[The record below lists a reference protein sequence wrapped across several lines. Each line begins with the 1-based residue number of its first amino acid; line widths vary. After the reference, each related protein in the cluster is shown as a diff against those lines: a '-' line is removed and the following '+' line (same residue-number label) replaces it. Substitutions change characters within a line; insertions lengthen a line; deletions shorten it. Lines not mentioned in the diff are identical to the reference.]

1 MNTTLDSNTLQS
13 HLSQFTSQVMRQLP
27 DLHLMAWQAARRIL
41 ASMKV
46 EGDPDKIY
54 WHRFGNAQSSS
65 TSFTGWEHV
74 GPPEESMTLT
84 ELLIRRFRVADQD
97 NADVL
102 HNWGGFYQQG
112 PQAQRYDQHNEV
124 RLSPSALL
132 QALWQVD
139 FASAYRKALQAF
151 WKTSGDDLRTVVRL
165 NILAA
170 GTLACESGQ
179 LTRLQLHWVIQA
191 LGVERPMALRLR
203 DVAGLR
209 PAQGELSVNCLR
221 FAGHD
226 LVNILWFSHPSG
238 RQILYVPGGAQVFES
253 FQGPEGVYGWLRSR
267 VTDQAARK
275 QLASYGEVVLP
286 AALAQRVARF
296 KRIAQVTDEQLA
308 DAVERRAVSGDPC
321 DWLVKQTHTRMAAEA
336 DLQLRSNADLRKQL
350 WIGYLRAG
358 LQVATPVATLSWPVA
373 LAVILTGVA
382 KLGLNID
389 QAVNARDPAERQAAL
404 VDAIVSGVEIVLN
417 LTLLLPEAIPADE
430 ELEAFRAPL
439 EVPPT
444 EPVIPSAQGIL
455 TGEQGQYIRLQGV
468 LYRVRYDASL
478 KTWLVVDPRNPFAFY
493 GNFPVRLN
501 AQLRWE
507 LIESACLR
515 GGGQCLGSL
524 RSRPLPPGIEVSGEA
539 TLSRYHMPPRQ
550 RVALATLIKWSNRR
564 LLSEAFYDP
573 DFVFNSDLDD
583 FRRIRGLLTQDASEY
598 IDTLPTL
605 SRSPVPVPDPQVPAG
620 LSFQRLYDDAQG
632 VVIGE
637 SHQAISSKYFLIK
650 HMKALARSGVDTL
663 YMEHLLTD
671 LHQGDLDVLYRVG
684 KMTDR
689 LRGYLRDLDEGHA
702 TDSTAVYTFYKVVLE
717 ATRRSIRIVALDCA
731 ASYRLDGLDLQEV
744 LRHKVFSYHASQI
757 IRATRTQPEVG
768 KWVALVGDTHAS
780 TYKRV
785 PGLAQLEDVVS
796 VRIVDAGQGQGTQ
809 MTIDPGEWYLP
820 SMGRP
825 QGVVRADWRLAIM
838 VREQPFEF
846 HDPSLAPPGVLQP

>member
-1 MNTTLDSNTLQS
+1 MNTTSDSNTLQAP
-13 HLSQFTSQVMRQLP
+13 LSQFTSQVMRQLP

-54 WHRFGNAQSSS
+54 WHRFDNAQSSS

-74 GPPEESMTLT
+74 GAPEESMTLT
-84 ELLIRRFRVADQD
+84 ELVIRRFRVADQD

-112 PQAQRYDQHNEV
+112 PQAQRYDQRNEV
-124 RLSPSALL
+124 RLSPSSLL

-139 FASAYRKALQAF
+139 FSSVYRKALQAF

-191 LGVERPMALRLR
+191 LGVERPMALRLQ

-209 PAQGELSVNCLR
+209 PAQGELSVSCLR

-238 RQILYVPGGAQVFES
+238 RQILYVPGGAQVFET
-253 FQGPEGVYGWLRSR
+253 FQGPEGIYGWLRSQ
-267 VTDQAARK
+267 VTDKAARK
-275 QLASYGEVVLP
+275 QLASYGEVVSSV
-286 AALAQRVARF
+286 ALAQRIARF
-296 KRIAQVTDEQLA
+296 KRIAQGTDEQLA
-308 DAVERRAVSGDPC
+308 DSVERRAVSADLC
-321 DWLVKQTHTRMAAEA
+321 DWLVRQTQARMAAEA

-350 WIGYLRAG
+350 WIGYLGAG
-358 LQVATPVATLSWPVA
+358 LQLATPVAMLSWPVA
-373 LAVILTGVA
+373 VAVILAGVA

-389 QAVNARDPAERQAAL
+389 QAVNARDPQERQAAL
-404 VDAIVSGVEIVLN
+404 VGAIVSGVELVLN
-417 LTLLLPEAIPADE
+417 LTLLLPGAIPADE
-430 ELEAFRAPL
+430 ELAVFKAPL
-439 EVPPT
+439 AVPPT
-444 EPVIPSAQGIL
+444 EPAIPSAQGIL
-455 TGEQGQYIRLQGV
+455 TGEQGQYIRLQGG

-478 KTWLVVDPRNPFAFY
+478 KTWLVIDPGNPFAFH

-524 RSRPLPPGIEVSGEA
+524 GSRHILPGGESA
-539 TLSRYHMPPRQ
+539 GDLVLGRYHVPAQQ
-550 RVALATLIKWSNRR
+550 RSAVSDLLKQSNRR
-564 LLSEAFYDP
+564 MLAGDFYDP
-573 DFVFNSDLDD
+573 ESVLNPVLDD
-583 FRRIRGLLTQDASEY
+583 FLLLRARLTLEAEQY
-598 IDTLPTL
+598 IDSLPRL
-605 SRSPVPVPDPQVPAG
+605 SRSTVPAPDPQLSAL

-637 SHQAISSKYFLIK
+637 SHQAIGSKRFLIK
-650 HMKALARSGVDTL
+650 HMKALALGGVDTL

-671 LHQGDLDVLYRVG
+671 LHQTDLEVLLRDG
-684 KMTDR
+684 KMSAR
-689 LRGYLRDLDEGHA
+689 LRDYLRELDEGHF
-702 TDSTAVYTFYKVVLE
+702 TDSTAVDTFYNVVWE
-717 ATRRSIRIVALDCA
+717 ATRRGIRIIALDCA

-744 LRHKVFSYHASQI
+744 LRQKVFSYYASRI
-757 IRATRTQPEVG
+757 IQATRFQPGAG
-768 KWVALVGDTHAS
+768 KWVAFVGDSHAS
-780 TYKRV
+780 TYKGV

-796 VRIVDAGQGQGTQ
+796 VRIVDAGQGQHTE
-809 MTIDPGEWYLP
+809 MTLDPGEWYIP

-825 QGVVRADWRLAIM
+825 QGVVKADWRLALK
-838 VREQPFEF
+838 VRERPFEF
-846 HDPSLAPPGVLQP
+846 LDPSLAPPGVLQP